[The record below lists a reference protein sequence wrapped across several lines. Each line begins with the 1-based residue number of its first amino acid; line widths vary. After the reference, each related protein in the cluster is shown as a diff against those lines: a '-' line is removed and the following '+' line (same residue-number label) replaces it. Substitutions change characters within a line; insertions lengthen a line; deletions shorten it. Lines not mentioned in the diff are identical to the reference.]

1 MEIKPR
7 QKGIPM
13 KIVAYYRV
21 STRKQGE
28 RDDEDDKKKKKIPGL
43 GLEAQQGMV
52 KDFSDRNDGKIIAEY
67 TEIESGRNSKRPELQ
82 KAINHARSARA
93 TLVVAK
99 LDRLSRNMSFTAA
112 LMDSDVEFVVCDFPQ
127 ANRLTIHILAAMA
140 EYEAVMI
147 SRRTKDALSI
157 LKSEGKKLGS
167 ARPGH
172 WEGREHLR
180 GWKEGVKKSVEAR
193 QARARSDYAYILPE
207 MQQMREDGK
216 TYDEICAHLNE
227 QGYTS
232 SRGGPFVAA
241 TVCRILQR
249 ADDDAGMTPKK
260 KPKKRT
266 VKAVAN

>member
-1 MEIKPR
+1 MR
-7 QKGIPM
+7 
-13 KIVAYYRV
+13 IVAYYRV
-21 STRKQGE
+21 STQKQGD
-28 RDDEDDKKKKKIPGL
+28 RDKDAKKEKGL
-43 GLEAQQGMV
+43 GLEAQQLMV
-52 KDFSDRNDGKIIAEY
+52 KDFSDRNSGTLVAEY

-82 KAINHARSARA
+82 KAINHARAARA

-99 LDRLSRNMSFTAA
+99 LDRLSRNMSFTAT
-112 LMDSDVEFVVCDFPQ
+112 LMDSDIEFVVCDFPQ

-147 SRRTKDALSI
+147 SRRTKDALSV

-180 GWKEGVKKSVEAR
+180 GWKQGVKASVKAR
-193 QARARSDYAYILPE
+193 SERARSDYAFILPE
-207 MQQMREDGK
+207 MQEMRANGA
-216 TYDEICAHLNE
+216 TYDEICAHLNA
-227 QGYTS
+227 QGYQS

-249 ADDDAGMTPKK
+249 AEPVTK
-260 KPKKRT
+260 
-266 VKAVAN
+266 